1 MRVTSFRKALILPG
15 VLLFLLFLLLLLFLT
30 ACTSSPDLTSKA
42 PSSGENPPIQMAS
55 GSTAAAG
62 PLAAESPGS
71 DPTVEPTSTPA
82 PIPTETFDIVLVG
95 SELEGLYLARAAADE
110 GLSVKIIDTREA
122 FGGQLLQGE
131 MLFLDEAKDGS
142 NKTLLQG
149 RVRELF
155 TGFKNGSIRKLSEY
169 EQYVQEQLVRDLPV
183 ESGIQIE
190 QVLVEPDSSG
200 EETLKSLTYR
210 AKDDSIHRIQADYFV
225 DNTDHAALLSRLKST
240 RLPGMEALWKLD
252 RIEYMAAG
260 MMMKFK
266 NVDWNKFNTHF
277 NSLSSKAKREKY
289 GIGWVNETFAL
300 GLSGMTE
307 RYKPSNERV
316 FLRGL
321 NALYQRDGEV
331 IINALLVFDVDP
343 SEDASIEEAVRLG
356 HEEMPGILEH
366 FRNSIVGWENTELNG
381 LARYPYIRE
390 YNHYEMKYVL
400 EASDLFSGRMFWD
413 NVSIAGYPLDLQGIS
428 VAKWGTEVGRP
439 DKYGMPLR
447 SFQLKN
453 YTNVLAAGKNVGASV
468 IAYGSARIQPNTSL
482 AGETIG
488 IILGQIHGK
497 KQLNDL
503 NEADMKELHQLL
515 AEQYNI
521 KLTGIEAVNKLAI
534 WTDEEIAKLNT
545 GEIIFSQ
552 YIPKAA
558 R

>member
-1 MRVTSFRKALILPG
+1 MRVVSLRMAMILLSG
-15 VLLFLLFLLLLLFLT
+15 MFFMT
-30 ACTSSPDLTSKA
+30 ACSSTSDHTRTAPAVGNVASVQIASASESASDPSAVESYDPESVA
-42 PSSGENPPIQMAS
+42 VPSS
-55 GSTAAAG
+55 
-62 PLAAESPGS
+62 
-71 DPTVEPTSTPA
+71 TPV
-82 PIPTETFDIVLVG
+82 PIPTETFDVVLVG

-142 NKTLLQG
+142 NKSLLQG

-155 TGFKNGSIRKLSEY
+155 IGFKNGSIRKLAEY
-169 EQYVQEQLVRDLPV
+169 EQYVQERLVRDLPV

-190 QVLVEPDSSG
+190 QVFTEPDPSG
-200 EETLKSLTYR
+200 EETLKSLTYQT
-210 AKDDSIHRIQADYFV
+210 KDGSTHRIQADYFV
-225 DNTDHAALLSRLKST
+225 DNTDHAALLSRLKSA

-252 RIEYMAAG
+252 RIEYMGAG

-266 NVDWNKFNTHF
+266 SVDWEKFNTHF
-277 NSLSSKAKREKY
+277 NSLSSKAKKEKY

-307 RYKPSNERV
+307 RYKPSNDRI

-321 NALYQRDGEV
+321 NALNQRGGEV

-343 SEDASIEEAVRLG
+343 SNDASIDEAVRLG
-356 HEEMPGILEH
+356 HDEMAGILEH
-366 FRNSIVGWENTELNG
+366 FRNSIVGWENAELNG
-381 LARYPYIRE
+381 FTPYPYIRE

-428 VAKWGTEVGRP
+428 VAKWGTEIGRP

-497 KQLNDL
+497 KPLKDI

-521 KLTGIEAVNKLAI
+521 KLSGIEAVNKLTS
-534 WTDEEIAKLNT
+534 WSDEEIAKLNT

-552 YIPKAA
+552 YVPNAG